1 MAQVRSWNMF
11 PKAQSNE
18 IKKRLKGEFEGYLRQ
33 KKYENFV
40 DSFLKIAVDGEV
52 SDAIFDGSLYI
63 NFEDHTGKPIFES
76 TLEGGLNSHIRVV
89 NQSSNKTFFLFAP
102 RSFNRN
108 RYIFRI
114 ESNELDPNL
123 LKGDFFERSEGMLM
137 HSGELE
143 LRRVAL

>member
-76 TLEGGLNSHIRVV
+76 TLVGGLNSHIRVV
-89 NQSSNKTFFLFAP
+89 NQSSNKTFFCL
-102 RSFNRN
+102 RLEVLIETV
-108 RYIFRI
+108 IFLGLSLMSSTRI
-114 ESNELDPNL
+114 
-123 LKGDFFERSEGMLM
+123 F
-137 HSGELE
+137 
-143 LRRVAL
+143 